1 VSELKYK
8 ILKEEFDISQG
19 LLKDLTK
26 VVDELMKENKKL
38 NLAII
43 HGRRTDADEV
53 ERLKNRVKELEAI
66 CTNVGEL
73 VSTMEAA
80 NLQTAWHILNNT
92 GFIAHRIYSPRRGRV
107 MSNYK
112 DKLFKKYQKADKGL
126 QSTFPA
132 WLIIEHLK
140 EVKGLKK
147 DKEEL
152 IRLLVTEGWNEPE
165 LKKRCKEAETKRAL

>member
-1 VSELKYK
+1 MSELKYK

-38 NLAII
+38 KKLLQDNPITN
-43 HGRRTDADEV
+43 GV
-53 ERLKNRVKELEAI
+53 EFDVETNKALKERVDQLEAI

-92 GFIAHRIYSPRRGRV
+92 GFIAHRIYSPG
-107 MSNYK
+107 
-112 DKLFKKYQKADKGL
+112 GG
-126 QSTFPA
+126 
-132 WLIIEHLK
+132 E
-140 EVKGLKK
+140 
-147 DKEEL
+147 
-152 IRLLVTEGWNEPE
+152 
-165 LKKRCKEAETKRAL
+165 